1 MGIKRGLTLNQKL
14 SLLPASIP
22 DCVLD
27 FLEDFNNADPLT
39 TPKTQKAVKR
49 EYLEKN
55 HASLRKHFLQMRE
68 LGELTEVEGRGLP
81 RQYPGGFMIKLTF
94 ERGVRGLGFI
104 VAQGTAYTGLIG
116 VIVVQDDGFS
126 EDYLK
131 ERLATFY
138 KK

>member
-1 MGIKRGLTLNQKL
+1 MGIKRGLSLNQKL
-14 SLLPASIP
+14 TLLPASIP

-27 FLEDFNNADPLT
+27 FLEDFNTADPLSHV
-39 TPKTQKAVKR
+39 KTVKSVKPD
-49 EYLEKN
+49 YFEKN
-55 HASLRKHFLQMRE
+55 VNSLRKHLVLMRE
-68 LGELTEVEGRGLP
+68 LGELTEVEGKTLP

-104 VAQGTAYTGLIG
+104 VAQGTATTGLIS

-126 EDYLK
+126 EDFLR
-131 ERLATFY
+131 ERLAAFY